1 MMPASE
7 VATKLPQTPNR
18 SPCMSTGNQV
28 ATQEGTPRSAKHKR
42 AVDAC
47 DRFVDLM
54 EQSAID
60 VWRAREQAPMMPA
73 SDVATRLPLAPNR
86 RFSMSTGNQVATDR
100 GTPR

>member
-18 SPCMSTGNQV
+18 SPCMSTGNQG
-28 ATQEGTPRSAKHKR
+28 ATQEGTPRSAKYKR
-42 AVDAC
+42 ANDAC

-54 EQSAID
+54 EQSAIE
-60 VWRAREQAPMMPA
+60 VRKARDHEPMMLA
-73 SDVATRLPLAPNR
+73 NDVATRLPQVPNR
-86 RFSMSTGNQVATDR
+86 SFSMSTGNQVATEE